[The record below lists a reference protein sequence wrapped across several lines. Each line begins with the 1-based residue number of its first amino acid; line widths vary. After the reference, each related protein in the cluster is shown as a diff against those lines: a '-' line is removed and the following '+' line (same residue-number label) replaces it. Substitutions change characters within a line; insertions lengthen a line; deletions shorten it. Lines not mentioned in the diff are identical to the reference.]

1 MFWKNSNKIKILK
14 MDMKK
19 KIKKIK
25 RKKRKEWKSKRIL

>member
-1 MFWKNSNKIKILK
+1 MFWKNRNKIKTLK

-25 RKKRKEWKSKRIL
+25 RKKRKNWKSKRIL